1 MTEKSIARKN
11 KSIEKLK
18 ELGIAYLDTLPTI
31 EDSSEVTLRSLD
43 EICQRAI
50 ACLLSTQIACDI
62 SENNDYNESKQLF
75 SSLLK
80 NYGVE
85 NNLLYKE
92 KKLFAGSYQ
101 EQDVI
106 DIVWTYETYWA
117 LIWALGLIDNIEYP
131 TTICDCQK
139 AITIVGDCQSYD
151 EFKSKCHLRDIEEI
165 LDMLDLHYRY
175 HWACVEK
182 SINPETS
189 IGKLNSDVVIERRRG
204 LEWLISQKQDWNDIQ
219 LNT

>member
-1 MTEKSIARKN
+1 MTQKSIDRKN
-11 KSIEKLK
+11 KSIEKIK
-18 ELGIAYLDTLPTI
+18 ELRIAYLDTLPTI
-31 EDSSEVTLRSLD
+31 VDSSEIPLRSLD
-43 EICQRAI
+43 EICKRAI

-62 SENNDYNESKQLF
+62 SENNDYNESKELF
-75 SSLLK
+75 SNLLK

-92 KKLFAGSYQ
+92 KTLFAGSYQ

-151 EFKSKCHLRDIEEI
+151 EFKSKCHLRNIEEI
-165 LDMLDLHYRY
+165 LDMLDLYYRY

-182 SINPETS
+182 RLNPETS
-189 IGKLNSDVVIERRRG
+189 IGELNPDVVIERRRG
-204 LEWLISQKQDWNDIQ
+204 LEWLISQEQDWNDIQ